1 MATTKKTNINKSSTK
16 GIKGGVS
23 MISPE
28 IVGAMTGAAIGGV
41 AGLMLANQKTREN
54 LAVGK
59 DKAID
64 TAGED
69 LSNVN
74 IETSGMKDDVKKNVN
89 QVSIVAAEKLD
100 KKISKK

>member
-1 MATTKKTNINKSSTK
+1 
-16 GIKGGVS
+16 

-54 LAVGK
+54 LAVVK

-64 TAGED
+64 TAGD
-69 LSNVN
+69 VLNNVN
-74 IETSGMKDDVKKNVN
+74 LETSGMKEDVRKNIN
-89 QVSIVAAEKLD
+89 QVSSVAADKLD
-100 KKISKK
+100 KKGSKK